1 MKNKRP
7 YTTKEFYS
15 KYGSNSTLTFRNK
28 EGANKASVKFNPF
41 TPIEWYVIYMLQME
55 FSDLKDTDD
64 VLNKMF
70 KYYEVL
76 NENTDSWEDFGIS
89 E

>member
-1 MKNKRP
+1 
-7 YTTKEFYS
+7 
-15 KYGSNSTLTFRNK
+15 
-28 EGANKASVKFNPF
+28 
-41 TPIEWYVIYMLQME
+41 MLQME

-76 NENTDSWEDFGIS
+76 NESTDSWEDFGIS

>member
-28 EGANKASVKFNPF
+28 EGANKVPIKFNPF

-76 NENTDSWEDFGIS
+76 NESTDSWEDFGIS